1 MTLNKEGS
9 SIYNLSHHIPSD
21 TVTIPSAA
29 TISDIDTVNP
39 VSESIAIAEKKKS
52 MTKTVINIG
61 GRSSQ
66 LAVIQSESVKQL
78 IESSTDDQYQ
88 CNIISRK
95 TLGDQIQFKPLYSF
109 GGKSLWTKE
118 LEDLLYCGSESNPDH
133 SYCIDMIVHSL
144 KDMPTNLPD
153 NFELGCIVKRIDP
166 TDCLVFPQNS
176 TYKSWDDLP
185 NDAIVGTSSIRRSAQ
200 LKRLFPNW
208 QFKNIRGNIQTR
220 LNKLDNLPTN
230 PNERRE
236 FDAIVL
242 ASAGLI
248 RLNLQDRISQ
258 RLPTYHAVGQGALGV
273 EIRQNDQRIKSILKS
288 IEDVEST
295 VCCLAER
302 SLLRTMEGGCS
313 VPIGVTSSYN
323 NDRKELTLNCIV
335 IDCDGVDFVEDS
347 MTVDIH
353 DVYND
358 SIKCGKDLATKMM
371 DNGARE
377 ILETI
382 NASKYL

>member
-1 MTLNKEGS
+1 MTLNQENN
-9 SIYNLSHHIPSD
+9 SIYKSSYHIPSNIAAVPSLL
-21 TVTIPSAA
+21 TVSPTNI
-29 TISDIDTVNP
+29 INQ
-39 VSESIAIAEKKKS
+39 VSESIIITDNTKR
-52 MTKTVINIG
+52 MTKEVINIG
-61 GRSSQ
+61 GRSSK
-66 LAVIQSESVKQL
+66 LAVIQSESVKEL
-78 IESSTDDQYQ
+78 IESNTDNQYM

-95 TLGDQIQFKPLYSF
+95 TLGDHIQFKPLYSF

-118 LEDLLYCGSESNPDH
+118 LEDLLYCGKESNLDH

-144 KDMPTNLPD
+144 KDMPTTLPD

-166 TDCLVFPQNS
+166 TDCLVFPQDS

-185 NDAIVGTSSIRRSAQ
+185 NDAIIGTSSIRRSSQ

-208 QFKNIRGNIQTR
+208 KFKNIRGNIQTR
-220 LNKLDNLPTN
+220 LNKLDSLPNN

-248 RLNLQDRISQ
+248 RLNLQNRISQ

-273 EIRQNDQRIKSILKS
+273 EIRQADDRIKSILKL

-323 NDRKELTLNCIV
+323 SNKKELTLNCIV
-335 IDCDGVDFVEDS
+335 IDCDGVEFVEDS
-347 MTVDIH
+347 MTMEIH
-353 DVYND
+353 DIYND
-358 SIKCGKDLATKMM
+358 SIKCGKDLATKMI

-377 ILETI
+377 ILENI

>member
-1 MTLNKEGS
+1 MTLNQEGT
-9 SIYNLSHHIPSD
+9 SIYNLSHHIPTD
-21 TVTIPSAA
+21 TITIPSVA
-29 TISDIDTVNP
+29 TISATNTITD
-39 VSESIAIAEKKKS
+39 KKKS
-52 MTKTVINIG
+52 MTKTIINIG
-61 GRSSQ
+61 GRSSK
-66 LAVIQSESVKQL
+66 LAVIQSESVKHL
-78 IESSTDDQYQ
+78 IESNTDNQYQ
-88 CNIISRK
+88 CNIISKK

-118 LEDLLYCGSESNPDH
+118 LEDLLYCGKESNLDH
-133 SYCIDMIVHSL
+133 SYCIDIIVHSL

-153 NFELGCIVKRIDP
+153 NFELGCIVRRIDP

-176 TYKSWDDLP
+176 IYKTWDDLP
-185 NDAIVGTSSIRRSAQ
+185 NDAVVGTSSIRRSAQ

-208 QFKNIRGNIQTR
+208 RFKNIRGNIQTR
-220 LNKLDNLPTN
+220 LSKLDSLPAN
-230 PNERRE
+230 PNERHE

-248 RLNLQDRISQ
+248 RLNLQNRISQ

-273 EIRQNDQRIKSILKS
+273 EIRKNDQRIKSILKT
-288 IEDVEST
+288 IEDIEST

-323 NDRKELTLNCIV
+323 AEQKELTLNCIV

-347 MTVDIH
+347 MTVHIH
-353 DVYND
+353 DMYND

-371 DNGARE
+371 NNGARE

-382 NASKYL
+382 NASRYL

>member
-1 MTLNKEGS
+1 MTLNQEGT
-9 SIYNLSHHIPSD
+9 SIYNLSHHIPTD
-21 TVTIPSAA
+21 TITIPSVA
-29 TISDIDTVNP
+29 TISATNTITD
-39 VSESIAIAEKKKS
+39 KKKG
-52 MTKTVINIG
+52 MTKTIINIG
-61 GRSSQ
+61 GRSSK
-66 LAVIQSESVKQL
+66 LAVIQSESVKRL
-78 IESSTDDQYQ
+78 IESNTDNQYQ
-88 CNIISRK
+88 CNIISKK

-118 LEDLLYCGSESNPDH
+118 LEDLLYCGKESNLDH
-133 SYCIDMIVHSL
+133 SYCIDIIVHSL

-153 NFELGCIVKRIDP
+153 NFELGCIVRRIDP

-176 TYKSWDDLP
+176 TYKTWDDLP
-185 NDAIVGTSSIRRSAQ
+185 NDAVVGTSSIRRSAQ

-208 QFKNIRGNIQTR
+208 KFKNIRGNIQTR
-220 LNKLDNLPTN
+220 LSKLDSLPTN

-248 RLNLQDRISQ
+248 RLNLQNRISQ
-258 RLPTYHAVGQGALGV
+258 RLPTYYAVGQGALGV
-273 EIRQNDQRIKSILKS
+273 EIRKNDKRIKSILKA
-288 IEDVEST
+288 IEDMEST

-323 NDRKELTLNCIV
+323 AEQKELTLNCIV

-347 MTVDIH
+347 MTVHIH
-353 DVYND
+353 DMYND
-358 SIKCGKDLATKMM
+358 PIKCGKDLATKMM

>member
-1 MTLNKEGS
+1 MTLNKKGT
-9 SIYNLSHHIPSD
+9 SIYNLSHHIPTD
-21 TVTIPSAA
+21 TVTIPSVA
-29 TISDIDTVNP
+29 TISASNTITG
-39 VSESIAIAEKKKS
+39 KKKN
-52 MTKTVINIG
+52 MTKSIINIG
-61 GRSSQ
+61 GRSSE
-66 LAVIQSESVKQL
+66 LAVIQSKSVKQL
-78 IESSTDDQYQ
+78 IESNTDDQYQ

-118 LEDLLYCGSESNPDH
+118 LEDLLYCGNEANLDH

-144 KDMPTNLPD
+144 KDMPTTLPD
-153 NFELGCIVKRIDP
+153 NFELGCVVRRIDP

-185 NDAIVGTSSIRRSAQ
+185 NDAVVGTSSIRRSAQ

-208 QFKNIRGNIQTR
+208 RFKNIRGNIQTR
-220 LNKLDNLPTN
+220 LNKLDSLPTN

-248 RLNLQDRISQ
+248 RLNLQNRISQ

-273 EIRQNDQRIKSILKS
+273 EIRKNDKKIKSILKS
-288 IEDVEST
+288 IEDIEST

-313 VPIGVTSSYN
+313 VPIGVTSSFN
-323 NDRKELTLNCIV
+323 SEKRELTLNCIV
-335 IDCDGVDFVEDS
+335 IDCDSVDFVEDS

-353 DVYND
+353 DIYDD

>member
-1 MTLNKEGS
+1 MTLNQEGT
-9 SIYNLSHHIPSD
+9 SIYNLSHHIPTD
-21 TVTIPSAA
+21 TIIIPSVA
-29 TISDIDTVNP
+29 TISATNTITD
-39 VSESIAIAEKKKS
+39 KKKG
-52 MTKTVINIG
+52 MTKTIINIG
-61 GRSSQ
+61 GRSSK
-66 LAVIQSESVKQL
+66 LAVIQSESVKRL
-78 IESSTDDQYQ
+78 IESNTDNQYQ
-88 CNIISRK
+88 CNIISKK

-118 LEDLLYCGSESNPDH
+118 LEDLLYCGKESNLDH
-133 SYCIDMIVHSL
+133 SYCIDIIVHSL

-153 NFELGCIVKRIDP
+153 NFELGCIVRRIDP

-176 TYKSWDDLP
+176 TYKTWDDLP
-185 NDAIVGTSSIRRSAQ
+185 NDAVVGTSSIRRSAQ

-208 QFKNIRGNIQTR
+208 KFKNIRGNIQTR
-220 LNKLDNLPTN
+220 LSKLDSLPTN

-248 RLNLQDRISQ
+248 RLNLQNRISQ
-258 RLPTYHAVGQGALGV
+258 RLPTYYAVGQGALGV
-273 EIRQNDQRIKSILKS
+273 EIRKNDKRIKSILKA
-288 IEDVEST
+288 IEDMEST

-302 SLLRTMEGGCS
+302 SLLHTMEGGCS

-323 NDRKELTLNCIV
+323 AEQKELTLNCIV

-347 MTVDIH
+347 MTVHIH
-353 DVYND
+353 DMYND
-358 SIKCGKDLATKMM
+358 PIKCGKDLATKMM

-377 ILETI
+377 ILKTI